1 MASIEVQIINYARD
15 HLSMK
20 SKAVWGSIIIV
31 ILAGIG
37 LAARSYMQE
46 DVSFEA
52 IPVATVQRGTI
63 NISITESGTLQALQS
78 VTLASEINSNRAKIV
93 KIAPEGTY
101 VEQGDLVIEFDK
113 TPFEEELRKLRHEIN
128 QAEAA
133 IVEATENLKLQ
144 RAKNETELKE
154 AGANI
159 VAAEAELKNIL
170 KGEGIIKIREL
181 EMEEERDKVAFEQM
195 QQNVADLKDMLQSGF
210 ITQNELKK
218 AESKLKEAESKYN
231 FTRQKR
237 KIFLEYTRPTQIE
250 KTKRNARESEERLQQ
265 LEEVAKYLISLQQAN
280 LQKEQARL
288 QGLQEK
294 YQKALSEHQKTS
306 IYAPIPGLVIYNEI
320 PATGKTR
327 KIQVGDAVWS
337 HQGLISLPDI
347 SRMLV
352 ETQVREI
359 DIHKVEM
366 EQDVL
371 VRVDAYPDKTYPG
384 KVHLIGSLAKTNRNL
399 PTGTKYFQVQVL
411 LQESDPRLRPGMTA
425 RVEILVDHFEEV
437 LYVPLEGVF
446 EKNDRKI
453 CYVVKGKGT
462 EERNVQV
469 GKFNDD
475 FIIIEDGL
483 NEGDQIYL
491 HDPTTLLIR

>member
-1 MASIEVQIINYARD
+1 
-15 HLSMK
+15 
-20 SKAVWGSIIIV
+20 
-31 ILAGIG
+31 
-37 LAARSYMQE
+37 MQDE
-46 DVSFEA
+46 ISFDA
-52 IPVATVQRGTI
+52 IPVATVQRGALTI
-63 NISITESGTLQALQS
+63 GITESGTLQALQS
-78 VTLASEINSNRAKIV
+78 VTLASEINSNRAKIA
-93 KIAPEGTY
+93 KIAQEGSY

-144 RAKNETELKE
+144 RAKNDAELKE
-154 AGANI
+154 ARANI
-159 VAAEAELKNIL
+159 AAAEAELKNIL
-170 KGEGIIKIREL
+170 EGEGIIKLREL
-181 EMEEERDKVAFEQM
+181 EMEEERDKAALEQAK
-195 QQNVADLKDMLQSGF
+195 QNVADLQDMLKSGF

-218 AESKLKEAESKYN
+218 AELQLKEAESKSN
-231 FTRQKR
+231 FTAQKR
-237 KIFLEYTRPTQIE
+237 TVFLEYTRPSQIE
-250 KTKRNARESEERLQQ
+250 KAKRDARESKERVQQ
-265 LEEVAKYLISLQQAN
+265 LAEVAEYLISLQQAN
-280 LQKEQARL
+280 LKKEQARL

-294 YQKALSEHQKTS
+294 YQKALRELQKCS
-306 IYAPIPGLVIYNEI
+306 VYAPIPGLVIYNEI
-320 PATGKTR
+320 PAAGKTR

-359 DIHKVEM
+359 DIHKVAL

-371 VRVDAYPDKTYPG
+371 VRIDAYPDKTYSG
-384 KVHLIGSLAKTNRNL
+384 KVHLVGSLARTNRNL

-411 LQESDPRLRPGMTA
+411 LQESDARLRPGMTA
-425 RVEILVDHFEEV
+425 RVDILAAHFEDA

-453 CYVVKGKGT
+453 CYVVTAKGAK
-462 EERNVQV
+462 EQNVQV

-483 NEGDQIYL
+483 SEGEQIYL
-491 HDPTTLLIR
+491 HDPATLLIR